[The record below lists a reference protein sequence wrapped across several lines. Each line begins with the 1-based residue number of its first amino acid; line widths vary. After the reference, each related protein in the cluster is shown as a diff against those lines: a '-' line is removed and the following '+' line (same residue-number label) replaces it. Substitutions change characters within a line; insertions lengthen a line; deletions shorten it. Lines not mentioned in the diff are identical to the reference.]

1 MATVNDVWIQLFSC
15 CFHSPQSPHR
25 PVRRHHQRLK
35 IDRSMIGNP
44 TNFVHT
50 GHIGSTDVEMSSHHL
65 TVLQSQMQSKGGY
78 EAGGAL
84 RMSGNYE
91 KIKVSPYSKASQSM
105 YV

>member
-1 MATVNDVWIQLFSC
+1 
-15 CFHSPQSPHR
+15 
-25 PVRRHHQRLK
+25 
-35 IDRSMIGNP
+35 MIGNP

-50 GHIGSTDVEMSSHHL
+50 GHIGSTDVSDHHL

-91 KIKVSPYSKASQSM
+91 KIKVS
-105 YV
+105 